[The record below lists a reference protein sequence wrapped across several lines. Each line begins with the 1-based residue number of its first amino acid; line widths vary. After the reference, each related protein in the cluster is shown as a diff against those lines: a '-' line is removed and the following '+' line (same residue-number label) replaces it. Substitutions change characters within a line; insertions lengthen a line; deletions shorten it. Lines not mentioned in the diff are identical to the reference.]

1 MLEES
6 DSKKRKIWITVI
18 FLAMLV
24 WIIVAF
30 HNEISQTFQIFM
42 SLFSFAFGLPRI
54 QLPDNII
61 RPLMVLAFNLVSL
74 YLIYNLWL
82 FVISSQAL
90 LPVKNMTEVQ
100 QTMMHLRMFIARTH
114 GPAVFIKDG
123 KLVADPI
130 ELRRLA
136 PGVILI
142 DFNSAVVLERQVPPP
157 SLMGPIQGLFGK
169 LMGGELPRQQVTPP
183 RACGNGLVFT
193 RVGERIRGVVDLR
206 RQWRNLTE
214 VHAYTREGIELKTSV
229 FAAFTIGQD
238 ADIVQVTYDGERR
251 AENLRVVYLETLP
264 DHRLRVRD
272 LADELDEADRAE
284 IHQYA
289 NDSLNLI
296 LNPFIP
302 LERPSSIPVFNPA
315 RVFAAVYSE
324 ARNDQDQVIPWV
336 DLPVRVAIDLFRE
349 QLSRV
354 NYDDLYK
361 PDSPDIFPLR
371 DFQRRLRITVRNTG
385 ILSYRLIVHQSGEL
399 INGRKY
405 NPAALLISP
414 VRPLVAHKVLRDRG
428 IKIIG
433 SSFGDLT
440 PISEAVYKQRLDNWR
455 ARWET
460 DAEVIRAGHDLEA
473 MRVRARSRAQAQQE
487 LVYSLSQISQ
497 NKKYS
502 QSVLALRVMQ
512 ALETM
517 AVDANTRQL
526 LPAETINLMHTLHD
540 WLLGSS
546 QQPPKTLK
554 P

>member
-6 DSKKRKIWITVI
+6 GSKKRKIWLTVI
-18 FLAMLV
+18 FLVMLA
-24 WIIVAF
+24 WIILAF
-30 HNEISQTFQIFM
+30 HNEIGQTFQIF
-42 SLFSFAFGLPRI
+42 LALLSFAFGRPAI
-54 QLPDNII
+54 QLPENII
-61 RPLMVLAFNLVSL
+61 RPLAVLAFNIIVIYLV
-74 YLIYNLWL
+74 YNLWL
-82 FVISSQAL
+82 LVISSQAL
-90 LPVKNMTEVQ
+90 LPVQNMAEIRR
-100 QTMMHLRMFIARTH
+100 TMLHLRMFIAHSH

-123 KLVADPI
+123 KPIADPA

-157 SLMGPIQGLFGK
+157 SLIGPIQGLFGK
-169 LMGGELPRQQVTPP
+169 LMGGELPRQQAIPP
-183 RACGNGLVFT
+183 RAVGNGLVFT

-206 RQWRNLTE
+206 RQWRNITE

-229 FAAFTIGQD
+229 FSAFTIGQE
-238 ADIVQVTYDGERR
+238 ADIVQVTYDGEHR
-251 AENLRVVYLETLP
+251 ADNLRVVYLENLA
-264 DHRLRVRD
+264 DHRLRVKD
-272 LADELDEADRAE
+272 MADELDEADRAE

-289 NDSLNLI
+289 TNALLLTLD
-296 LNPFIP
+296 PYQP
-302 LERPSSIPVFNPA
+302 LERPPATPVFNAA

-361 PDSPDIFPLR
+361 PDNPDIFPLK
-371 DFQRRLRITVRNTG
+371 DFQKRLRITVRNTG
-385 ILSYRLIVHQSGEL
+385 ILSFRLVFHQSGEL

-405 NPAALLISP
+405 NPAALLVSP
-414 VRPLVAHKVLRDRG
+414 VHPLNTRKVLRDRG

-433 SSFGDLT
+433 SGFGDLI
-440 PISEAVYKQRLDNWR
+440 PVAEAVYKQRLDNWR

-460 DAEVIRAGHDLEA
+460 DTEVIRAGHDLEA

-487 LVYSLSQISQ
+487 LVYSLSQIFQ

-502 QSVLALRVMQ
+502 QEVLAVRVMQ
-512 ALETM
+512 ALETV
-517 AVDANTRQL
+517 AVDPNTRQL
-526 LPAETINLMHTLHD
+526 LPAETINLMRTLHD
-540 WLLGSS
+540 WLLGNP
-546 QQPPKTLK
+546 QQPPKSLK
-554 P
+554 S